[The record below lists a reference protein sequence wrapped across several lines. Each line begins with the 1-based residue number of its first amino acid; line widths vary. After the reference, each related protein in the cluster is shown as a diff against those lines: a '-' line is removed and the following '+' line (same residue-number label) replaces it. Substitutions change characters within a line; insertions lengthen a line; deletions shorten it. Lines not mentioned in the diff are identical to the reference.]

1 METMGIGLGLA
12 VLAALVGG
20 SFMFPMS
27 QVKKWSFENTWLL
40 FTLLGMIVIN
50 GLVCRW
56 SVPAL
61 FEIYRNAATS
71 EVLVPFAFGLAY
83 GVGMV
88 LFGFGITAVGMSIG
102 YAIVMSGTIG
112 FGAFIPMLVL
122 HPQELVTPKGLT
134 VLASM
139 LLMIFSIA
147 VCGRAGVL
155 KDSEQ
160 AERTGKITQFSKIGI
175 KLGLLICVLSSILNG
190 MTNVG
195 FALSGN
201 LIGKAVSSGT
211 VAVSGLEGNIVWF
224 VVMIGAFIPNL
235 LYMSWLLTKNK
246 TWKNY
251 FCPEAG
257 RNVGLVVVMAALW
270 IVSFY
275 FYGMSAAKLGSWGPV
290 IGWAFFIGLI
300 CVLANV
306 IGIAQGEWK
315 GTSPRTRRVMGIGL
329 ALLVATLLV
338 QAGSSLM

>member
-1 METMGIGLGLA
+1 METMLMGLGLA
-12 VLAALVGG
+12 VLAALTGG
-20 SFMFPMS
+20 AFMFPMS
-27 QVKKWSFENTWLL
+27 QVKKWSFENTWLA

-61 FEIYRNAATS
+61 FEIYRNTATS
-71 EVLVPFAFGLAY
+71 ELLIPFGFGLAY
-83 GVGMV
+83 GVGTV
-88 LFGFGITAVGMSIG
+88 LFGFGITAVGMSVG
-102 YAIVMSGTIG
+102 YAIVMGGTIG

-122 HPQELVTPKGLT
+122 HPGELVTPKGLT
-134 VLASM
+134 VLAGM

-155 KDSEQ
+155 KHREQ
-160 AERTGKITQFSKIGI
+160 AERAGKITQFSKIGM
-175 KLGLLICVLSSILNG
+175 KLGLLVCVVSSILNG

-201 LIGKAVSSGT
+201 LIDAAVKSGT
-211 VAVSGLEGNIVWF
+211 VAVAGLEGNIVWF
-224 VVMIGAFIPNL
+224 LLMIGAFIPNL
-235 LYMSWLLTKNK
+235 IYMAWLLTMNN

-251 FCPEAG
+251 LCPEAG
-257 RNVGLVVVMAALW
+257 ANIGLVVAMASLW